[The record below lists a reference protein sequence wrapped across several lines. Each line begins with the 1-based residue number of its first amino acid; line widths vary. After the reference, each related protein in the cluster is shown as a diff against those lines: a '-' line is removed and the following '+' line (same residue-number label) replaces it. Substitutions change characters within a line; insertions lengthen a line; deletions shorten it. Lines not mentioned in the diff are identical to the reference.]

1 MIKGKIIKDESL
13 LVAKADFVS
22 NPISTPLTGKKYTK
36 HDAIFNPIHL
46 GRIY

>member
-1 MIKGKIIKDESL
+1 MIGQVIIKTKL
-13 LVAKADFVS
+13 LVAKL
-22 NPISTPLTGKKYTK
+22 ILLQKQILMRRTGKKYTK